1 MSFLRISSILVTSII
16 LDNPQTNKTA
26 LYVSPEKL
34 QGPHLQPEATCHRWE
49 NNITYLDED
58 LAVLPLLR
66 L

>member
-1 MSFLRISSILVTSII
+1 MSFLRISSILATSII

-26 LYVSPEKL
+26 LYVNPEKL
-34 QGPHLQPEATCHRWE
+34 QGPHVQPDATCHRWE
-49 NNITYLDED
+49 NITYLDRD